1 MEWRYSRRAVQ
12 AGEPMTAQVRG
23 RTRLPIA
30 PGPQRLALLPLRT
43 PPPWPTITG
52 IMPAHQPGSGTQVR
66 GTLHLVLERLRPTL
80 VLSARQPRDE
90 PDHAARPAHQRLINR
105 RERARSQT
113 AAPAHRTIRA
123 LLDSAQ
129 KICAPITNRP

>member
-1 MEWRYSRRAVQ
+1 
-12 AGEPMTAQVRG
+12 MTAQVRG

-43 PPPWPTITG
+43 PPPRPAIADT
-52 IMPAHQPGSGTQVR
+52 MPAHQPGSGTQVR

-90 PDHAARPAHQRLINR
+90 PDQAARPAHQRLINR
-105 RERARSQT
+105 REHARSQT
-113 AAPAHRTIRA
+113 AAPARNTISVPF
-123 LLDSAQ
+123 DSAHQ
-129 KICAPITNRP
+129 NLRANHQQGLKTRT